1 MSKGR
6 LRAIEASADDKML
19 SASMIQNKGLRGLE
33 QAGQFHAVHMLTSCR
48 FDDWRCVAYR
58 KARNTTLAAR
68 QQDGRLEGA
77 IKTRGIGYRLRAGG
91 LLQEIG
97 CCLDLQDAVLAFGTQ
112 AALVALGQG

>member
-1 MSKGR
+1 
-6 LRAIEASADDKML
+6 
-19 SASMIQNKGLRGLE
+19 MIQNKGLRGWNRRDNFI
-33 QAGQFHAVHMLTSCR
+33 AAHMLTSCR
-48 FDDWRCVAYR
+48 LDDWRCVAYR
-58 KARNTTLAAR
+58 KARNTALAAR

-91 LLQEIG
+91 LLQGIG